1 MLKSTAF
8 VDFGEKI
15 MQEEISV
22 GTAVSNIPLS
32 ESIAMRRT
40 FAIISHPDAG
50 KTTLTEKLLLYG
62 NAIELAGNVR
72 ARRNQRSTTSDW
84 MEMERER
91 GISITSTILQFPYQE
106 YIVNLLDT
114 PGHQDFS
121 EDTYRTLS
129 AVDSAVMVI
138 DAAKGIEPQTLK
150 LFEVCR
156 KRGIPI
162 FTFINKM
169 DRPARDPLDLLDEI
183 KKVLGM
189 EPIPMNWPIGDGPD
203 FRGVYDRASQGVY
216 LFERTE
222 RNERMAPEVFMSLDQ
237 LMENKILSQRRFD
250 ELAESIHL
258 LDEVGVIFDHESVL
272 NEKQTP
278 VFFGSA
284 VTNFGVRL
292 FLDTFVKYAPPPQ
305 PYQSDSGEVSPID
318 PDFSG
323 FIFKIQ
329 ANMNPKHRDSV
340 AFLRICSGRFERGM
354 SLVHTQSGK
363 TLRLLRPYKPFA
375 NEREI
380 LDEAFP
386 GDVLG
391 IPNNGDFAIGDS
403 LCSGTPIRF
412 ASIPRFQPEHFAL
425 LRNTDLS
432 KQKQFA
438 KGLLQLESEGAVQ
451 VLYNLNAFKRE
462 PILAVVG
469 QLQFDVVQARLKSEY
484 NVPTDLERL
493 PHVLLRWI
501 KGADADVENLPN
513 RGEAI
518 IARDSRND
526 WVALFSTPFYLK
538 HYTEKHPELRFVD
551 ITESVG

>member
-1 MLKSTAF
+1 MLKFTALL
-8 VDFGEKI
+8 VPGEN
-15 MQEEISV
+15 MQDVISDI
-22 GTAVSNIPLS
+22 SNTHYDSLR
-32 ESIAMRRT
+32 EAIAARRT

-62 NAIELAGNVR
+62 NAIDLAGNVR
-72 ARRNQRSTTSDW
+72 ARKNQRSTTSDW

-91 GISITSTILQFPYQE
+91 GISISSTILQFPYQGH
-106 YIVNLLDT
+106 IINLLDT

-129 AVDSAVMVI
+129 AVDSAVMVM

-169 DRPARDPLDLLDEI
+169 DRPAQDPLDLLDEI

-189 EPIPMNWPIGDGPD
+189 EPIPMNWPLGDGP
-203 FRGVYDRASQGVY
+203 FFKGIYDREARGVY

-222 RNERMAPEVFMSLDQ
+222 RNERMSVETFMPLDDLLKNEV
-237 LMENKILSQRRFD
+237 LSQTHFD
-250 ELAESIHL
+250 HLKESIHL
-258 LDEVGVIFDHESVL
+258 LDEAGVVFDHESVL

-284 VTNFGVRL
+284 LTNFGVRL
-292 FLDTFVKYAPPPQ
+292 FLDEFVKYAPPPQ
-305 PYQSDSGEVSPID
+305 PYTSDAGLIQPSA

-323 FIFKIQ
+323 FVFKIQ

-354 SLVHTQSGK
+354 DLVHAQSEK
-363 TLRLLRPYKPFA
+363 TIRMLRPYKPFA

-380 LDEAFP
+380 LDEAFA

-403 LCSGTPIRF
+403 LCSGTVVRF

-425 LRNTDLS
+425 LRNTDLG
-432 KQKQFA
+432 KQKQFT
-438 KGLLQLESEGAVQ
+438 KGLVQLESEGAVQ
-451 VLYNLNAFKRE
+451 VLYNINAFKRE

-469 QLQFDVVQARLKSEY
+469 QLQFDVVQARLKAEY
-484 NVPTDLERL
+484 NVPTELERL

-501 KGADADVENLPN
+501 KGTDRAIEALPK
-513 RGEAI
+513 RSEVI
-518 IARDSRND
+518 IARDAHNE
-526 WVALFSTPFYLK
+526 WVALFSTPFFLK
-538 HYTEKHPELRFVD
+538 YYTEKHPEVHFVE
-551 ITESVG
+551 ITGL